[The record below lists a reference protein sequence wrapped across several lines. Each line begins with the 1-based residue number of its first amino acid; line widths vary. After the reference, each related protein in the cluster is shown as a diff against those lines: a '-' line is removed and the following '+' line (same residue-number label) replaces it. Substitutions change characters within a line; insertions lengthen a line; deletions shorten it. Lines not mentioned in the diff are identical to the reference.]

1 MMIERDFMDNFAIY
15 VSLFVFWYPLVMSI
29 VWIIGGILFY
39 HRREKKTVLPLTATP
54 MISILIPCY
63 NEEDTIE
70 NTIERLNQLNY
81 PNYEIIAI
89 NDGSKDRTEVILD
102 NISKKYEKLR
112 VIQLKTNAGKAN
124 ALYLGLIASKGEF
137 LVGLD
142 ADAYLDAD
150 ALGYMIPHFITPRY
164 GERVGAVTGNPR
176 VRNRSSLLA
185 KIQLCEFSSI
195 ISLIKRTQR
204 LLGKVMTVSGVIVMF
219 RKRALIDCGLWDRD
233 LITEDIGVTW
243 KLQKRFWD
251 IRYEPRAICWMLV
264 PETIVGLWKQRIRW
278 AQGGLEVIMRH
289 WDIFLD
295 WRYRRLLPVY
305 IEQIFSIFW
314 AIAWIILFI
323 ITIVQI
329 ITGKQTF
336 FPMFWQGQ
344 YLSLLCL
351 VQFVVAMSL
360 DKRYDERLLKYYLWA
375 IWYPTFY
382 WYFNALVILRAIP
395 KTLFRDKR
403 KKFAVWD
410 SPDRGIST

>member
-1 MMIERDFMDNFAIY
+1 MDNFTMY
-15 VSLFVFWYPLVMSI
+15 VSLFVFWYPLVMST

-39 HRREKKTVLPLTATP
+39 HRREKKPGVPLTETP
-54 MISILIPCY
+54 MVSILIPCY

-70 NTIERLNQLNY
+70 NTIEQLNELNY
-81 PNYEIIAI
+81 PNYEIITI
-89 NDGSKDRTEVILD
+89 NDGSKDMTELILE
-102 NISKKYEKLR
+102 NLSKKYKKLR
-112 VIQLKTNAGKAN
+112 VIQLKTNTGKAN

-142 ADAYLDAD
+142 ADAYLDVD
-150 ALGYMIPHFITPRY
+150 ALSYMIPHFITPHY

-185 KIQLCEFSSI
+185 RIQLCEFSSI

-204 LLGKVMTVSGVIVMF
+204 LLGKVMTVSGVVVMF

-264 PETIVGLWKQRIRW
+264 PETIVGLWKQRVRW

-314 AIAWIILFI
+314 AIAWSILFI
-323 ITIVQI
+323 ITIIQI

-360 DKRYDERLLKYYLWA
+360 DKRYDEKLLKYYLWA
-375 IWYPTFY
+375 IWYPIFY

-403 KKFAVWD
+403 KKFAIWD
-410 SPDRGIST
+410 SPDRGISI